1 MLLKHILDGMQEFLY
16 LWQMYDVIV
25 RLSYS
30 FILIE
35 MNDLFDFS
43 HQGQNY
49 SALWASEEN

>member
-30 FILIE
+30 YILIE

>member
-1 MLLKHILDGMQEFLY
+1 MQEFLY
-16 LWQMYDVIV
+16 FWQMYDVIV

-49 SALWASEEN
+49 SALRASEEN

>member
-1 MLLKHILDGMQEFLY
+1 
-16 LWQMYDVIV
+16 MYDVIV

-30 FILIE
+30 YNLIE

-49 SALWASEEN
+49 SALRASEEN